1 MREIRIRGRKC
12 LLGPTIF
19 VVRVSSSLSLSRC
32 LLAEKVVKKKK
43 KKMDPSAKYLCFLLC
58 FLFHIAFFVQIRD
71 LVMWQGLPTWIHFNY

>member
-19 VVRVSSSLSLSRC
+19 VVRVSSSLSLFLAG

-43 KKMDPSAKYLCFLLC
+43 KMDPSAKYVCFLLC

-71 LVMWQGLPTWIHFNY
+71 LVMWQGLPTWIHFNC